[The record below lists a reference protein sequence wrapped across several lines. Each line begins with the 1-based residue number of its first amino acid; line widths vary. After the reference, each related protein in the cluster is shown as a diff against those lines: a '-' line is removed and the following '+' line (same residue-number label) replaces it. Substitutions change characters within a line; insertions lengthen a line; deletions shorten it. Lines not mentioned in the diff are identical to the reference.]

1 MNIKRPLYLL
11 CLAFTAAVW
20 LFLKLSPPDQYTDA
34 SIADDSTV
42 SFTGTVMQKEL
53 KTDFQGKKVLVIY
66 LRDVL
71 NDETSVQCYM
81 NENMSMEPHMGEKI
95 RVTGQIRNFPRATN
109 PGEFDSRQYY
119 SILKIKYQ
127 IKNTKI
133 VMTDGKADLYSDTL
147 YKIRCYFSHIL
158 DLCLN
163 EQDASIMKAML
174 LGNRTDLDSK
184 TSDMYRQ
191 SGIIHILA
199 ISGLHI
205 SIIGM
210 GIYTLLRK
218 CRIKILPASCFVIAF
233 MWSYGVMC
241 GMSTSAFR
249 AVIMFGLR
257 LLSKVFGRTYD
268 MLTGLAVAAV
278 LVLVEQPQYLSHT
291 GFLMSFGAIIGIGMI
306 LPSIQ
311 PLLTL
316 PSVIRKRFG
325 TFFSG
330 TAVSLVTIPVYT
342 NFFFT
347 FPVYAVFLNLLILPL
362 MSIIMVMGLL
372 CLGLGSVAEYAGIFA
387 GWGIHYILAFYWKC
401 CEISMHLAGNTWYV
415 GHSNVLQTGIYLIML
430 MVFVYVTEQ
439 LKRHIRKR
447 EDRKDAE
454 SSINRQKLIFEF
466 RYLWL
471 IAAIVIL
478 TFHVKPSMKITFL
491 DVGQG
496 DGIVVESKK
505 AAYLIDGGS
514 TSKKNL
520 GKYQLIPY
528 LAYEGIGKL
537 DAVILTHED
546 EDHMSGIMEIMEK
559 IPTGGVQI
567 KELILP
573 DIAEQSKG
581 ENYLQLESKAKSLQ
595 IPISYI
601 SRGEEVQSGKLQMTC
616 LGPAEKMET
625 TQPNAYSTVM
635 LLQYGKF
642 KAFLTG
648 DVDGDG
654 QEYLKAYLRDNQ
666 ETVQDITLL
675 KVAHHGS
682 RYTTDNEFLE
692 LCKPKYA
699 VISCGR
705 KNRYGHPHAELLK
718 RLSDANI
725 ETYITRDSGA
735 VTVISDGEKMNIQE
749 FTEKYR
755 YAKESVY
762 R

>member
-1 MNIKRPLYLL
+1 MNIKRPLCLL
-11 CLAFTAAVW
+11 CLALTAAVW
-20 LFLKLSPPDQYTDA
+20 FFLKLFPPDQYALSPGVDG
-34 SIADDSTV
+34 STV
-42 SFTGTVMQKEL
+42 SFTGTVVQKEL

-66 LRDVL
+66 LQDVS
-71 NDETSVQCYM
+71 DCETSVQCYM
-81 NENMSMEPHMGEKI
+81 NDKMSMEPHMGEKI

-119 SILKIKYQ
+119 SILKIQYQ

-133 VMTDGKADLYSDTL
+133 VMTDGKVDKYNDTL
-147 YKIRCYFSHIL
+147 YEIRCYFSRVL
-158 DLCLN
+158 ASCLN

-210 GIYTLLRK
+210 GLYSLFRK
-218 CRIKILPASCFVIAF
+218 CRIRIFPAACVVIAF
-233 MWSYGVMC
+233 MWSYGMMC

-268 MLTGLAVAAV
+268 MLTGLAVAAI
-278 LVLVEQPQYLSHT
+278 LVLFEQPQYLGHT

-306 LPSIQ
+306 LPAVQ
-311 PLLTL
+311 PLVTL
-316 PSVIRKRFG
+316 PPIIKKGFG

-330 TAVSLVTIPVYT
+330 IAVSLVTLPVYT

-362 MSIIMVMGLL
+362 MTVVMVMGLL
-372 CLGLGSVAEYAGIFA
+372 CLFLGSIAGFAGVFA
-387 GWGIHYILAFYWKC
+387 GWGIHFMLAFYQKS
-401 CEISMHLAGNTWYV
+401 CETSMHLAGNTWYV
-415 GHSNVLQTGIYLIML
+415 GHSNILQTGIYLITVT
-430 MVFVYVTEQ
+430 VFVYITERI
-439 LKRHIRKR
+439 KCHIKKC
-447 EDRKDAE
+447 EDRNDPE
-454 SSINRQKLIFEF
+454 RIINKQKMIFEM
-466 RYLWL
+466 RYLL
-471 IAAIVIL
+471 LVAAIVIL
-478 TFHVKPSMKITFL
+478 TFHVNPTLKITFL

-496 DGIVVESKK
+496 DGIVIESKK
-505 AAYLIDGGS
+505 SSYLIDGGS

-520 GKYQLIPY
+520 AKYQLIPY

-546 EDHMSGIMEIMEK
+546 EDHMSGILEMMEK
-559 IPTGGVQI
+559 MPTGGVQI
-567 KELILP
+567 RELILP

-581 ENYLQLESKAKSLQ
+581 ENYRQLESKAKSLH
-595 IPISYI
+595 IPIGYI
-601 SRGEEVQSGKLQMTC
+601 SRGEKMQSGKLQMTC
-616 LGPAEKMET
+616 LGPVEKMAT
-625 TQPNAYSTVM
+625 AQPNAYSTVFM
-635 LLQYGKF
+635 LQYDRF
-642 KAFLTG
+642 KAVLTG

-654 QEYLKAYLRDNQ
+654 QEYLKAYLRDNP
-666 ETVQDITLL
+666 EAACNITLL

-692 LCKPKYA
+692 LCKPQYA
-699 VISCGR
+699 VISCGF
-705 KNRYGHPHAELLK
+705 KNRYGHPHVELLK
-718 RLSDANI
+718 RLADANI
-725 ETYITRDSGA
+725 ITYITRDSGA
-735 VTVISDGEKMNIQE
+735 ITVTSDGKNMNIEE
-749 FTEKYR
+749 FTAKYR
-755 YAKESVY
+755 HAK
-762 R
+762 

>member
-11 CLAFTAAVW
+11 CLAFTAAVCF
-20 LFLKLSPPDQYTDA
+20 FLKLSPPDQYA
-34 SIADDSTV
+34 SASAADGSTV
-42 SFTGTVMQKEL
+42 SYTGTVTQKEV
-53 KTDFQGKKVLVIY
+53 KTDFQGKKVLIIY
-66 LRDVL
+66 LQDVS
-71 NDETSVQCYM
+71 NHETSVQCYM
-81 NENMSMEPHMGEKI
+81 NDNMPIEPHIGENI
-95 RVTGQIRNFPRATN
+95 HVTGQIRNFSRATN

-133 VMTDGKADLYSDTL
+133 VLSDGKSDLYRDTL

-158 DLCLN
+158 DLCLD
-163 EQDASIMKAML
+163 ERDASIMKAML
-174 LGNRTDLDSK
+174 LGNRTDLDSE

-218 CRIKILPASCFVIAF
+218 CRIKIFPASCFVIAF

-241 GMSTSAFR
+241 GMSTSALR

-257 LLSKVFGRTYD
+257 LFSKVFGRTYD

-278 LVLVEQPQYLSHT
+278 LVLVEQPQYLRHT

-306 LPSIQ
+306 LPSIR
-311 PLLTL
+311 PFITL
-316 PSVIRKRFG
+316 PSVIKKRFG

-330 TAVSLVTIPVYT
+330 IAVSLVTLPIYT

-372 CLGLGSVAEYAGIFA
+372 CLGLGSIAEFAGIFT

-401 CEISMHLAGNTWYV
+401 CEITMQLTGNTWYV
-415 GHSNVLQTGIYLIML
+415 GHSNLLQTGIYLIML
-430 MVFVYVTEQ
+430 AVFVFATE
-439 LKRHIRKR
+439 LIKDHIKKCEDQNIAEKQMNRK
-447 EDRKDAE
+447 KF
-454 SSINRQKLIFEF
+454 LFEI

-478 TFHVKPSMKITFL
+478 TFHAKPPLKVTVL

-496 DGIVVESKK
+496 DGIVIESKN
-505 AAYLIDGGS
+505 ATYLIDGGS

-528 LAYEGIGKL
+528 LAYEGIGRL

-546 EDHMSGIMEIMEK
+546 EDHISGIMEIMEK

-567 KELILP
+567 NELILP

-601 SRGEEVQSGKLQMTC
+601 SRGEKVRSGKLQMTC
-616 LGPAEKMET
+616 LGPVAKMKT
-625 TQPNAYSTVM
+625 TQPNSYSTVI
-635 LLQYGKF
+635 LLQYDRF
-642 KAFLTG
+642 KAVLTG

-654 QEYLKAYLRDNQ
+654 QEFLKAYFRDNQ
-666 ETVQDITLL
+666 EAVRDITLL

-682 RYTTDNEFLE
+682 RYTTDKEFLE

-699 VISCGR
+699 VISCGI

-725 ETYITRDSGA
+725 RTYITRDSGA
-735 VTVISDGEKMNIQE
+735 VTIISDGEKMSIQE

-755 YAKESVY
+755 YAKESAY